1 MPLEELLKKCNLEY
15 ENKTREEALEMAKNK
30 ESYSRYITKDSLNL
44 QDKNISNLPNKN
56 IDGNFKDA
64 KNRVTGKFELLGYD
78 FSEWNNKTE
87 NGYGSQLFGPFVSG
101 VNSKYDLPIGLTQD
115 VKNLGVYINSSGN
128 QSASIGFVVYDGGD
142 APASYGS
149 AQHVIGN
156 FNKEKNGQQV
166 TATQPYLGDT
176 PADSDFRTVEKE
188 KSAAWVLDDVVY
200 SETYKEI

>member
-1 MPLEELLKKCNLEY
+1 MIN
-15 ENKTREEALEMAKNK
+15 
-30 ESYSRYITKDSLNL
+30 
-44 QDKNISNLPNKN
+44 
-56 IDGNFKDA
+56 GNFKDA
-64 KNRVTGKFELLGYD
+64 ANRVTGVVELLGYD
-78 FSEWNNKTE
+78 FSEWNNQTE

-101 VNSKYDLPIGLTQD
+101 VNSAYDLPIGLTQD
-115 VKNLGVYINSSGN
+115 VKNLGVYINSNGN

-149 AQHVIGN
+149 AQHIIGN
-156 FNKEKNGQQV
+156 FNKEKNGKQV

-200 SETYKEI
+200 SETYKEISLTSGTTQVTNQKGQTGTYYLDGRNPVIRLADGSQVAIKSRGNSKNIENL